1 MIFCRAVPS
10 RIAPS
15 EHLATSCGH
24 GQQGVRACGRNC
36 TCEPRVYAP
45 VHAKECLA
53 PVDTDTASLMPCTAV
68 KVVRG
73 PVSSLPTPSCPN
85 ELSPVAYNAPD
96 AVLRQQSRDNSER
109 RMWKC
114 ASTCTYRPG
123 QWCAMC

>member
-1 MIFCRAVPS
+1 MWAQLHMRA
-10 RIAPS
+10 
-15 EHLATSCGH
+15 AT
-24 GQQGVRACGRNC
+24 
-36 TCEPRVYAP
+36 VYAP